1 MVLPDMP
8 NMSEMLSGVFEDG
21 TPVFSRNGRSRLSR
35 NTSGREINDGNGPLT
50 VNEVPV
56 PDDEQAIYLS
66 LQLLQDKVSVL
77 ERHNAEA
84 ENSVKE
90 LQQRNR
96 ELEAERLGGRRASH
110 RSDSAIGMTDSDG
123 GDEVAS
129 GNGRKSAIER
139 NSKPLSPLTLSPLM
153 S

>member
-1 MVLPDMP
+1 M
-8 NMSEMLSGVFEDG
+8 
-21 TPVFSRNGRSRLSR
+21 
-35 NTSGREINDGNGPLT
+35 
-50 VNEVPV
+50 

-77 ERHNAEA
+77 ERSNAEA
-84 ENSVKE
+84 EYSVKE

-123 GDEVAS
+123 GEDVAGAS
-129 GNGRKSAIER
+129 GRKSAIQR
-139 NSKPLSPLTLSPLM
+139 NSKSFDRPVLTFLM
-153 S
+153 SKQELKTRFVYYRRRPTQQVVKQLQRRPSCAISHTSVTQRYLSSALHM